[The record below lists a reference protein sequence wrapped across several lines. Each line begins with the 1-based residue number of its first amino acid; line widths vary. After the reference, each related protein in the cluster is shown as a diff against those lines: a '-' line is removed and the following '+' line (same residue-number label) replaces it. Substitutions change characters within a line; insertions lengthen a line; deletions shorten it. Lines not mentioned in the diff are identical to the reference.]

1 MKKTI
6 IAAACLLFVVLS
18 VAGCSTKSDA
28 NLDNFTVGMNDY
40 LAKKGDLC
48 LAKYSWPIDVT
59 PQENA
64 AGGRNALQMPVLEKV
79 GLLRSTMTEVAQK
92 DAETGARTGVMLTV
106 KRYELNAAGK
116 KYYVTKE
123 MRSPTSDG
131 SILVHQGDFC
141 AAKLTLDKVV
151 GWELSKSDKGAQ
163 EALVTYTYK
172 IDAAP
177 WTRDAEVQKVF
188 PMVARIVTGAGT
200 MQLQESFHKTD
211 KGWVAANL

>member
-1 MKKTI
+1 
-6 IAAACLLFVVLS
+6 
-18 VAGCSTKSDA
+18 
-28 NLDNFTVGMNDY
+28 
-40 LAKKGDLC
+40 
-48 LAKYSWPIDVT
+48 
-59 PQENA
+59 
-64 AGGRNALQMPVLEKV
+64 MPVLEKV

-92 DAETGARTGVMLTV
+92 DAETGAGTGVMLTV

-131 SILVHQGDFC
+131 SIQVHQGDFC

-188 PMVARIVTGAGT
+188 PMVARIVTGAGI

>member
-1 MKKTI
+1 MMNKMI
-6 IAAACLLFVVLS
+6 IAALCILS
-18 VAGCSTKSDA
+18 ITGCSTKSDA
-28 NLDNFTVGMNDY
+28 NLENFTVGMNDY

-64 AGGRNALQMPVLEKV
+64 ADARNALQMPVLEKV
-79 GLLRSTMTEVAQK
+79 GLLQSSMTEVGQK
-92 DAETGARTGVMLTV
+92 DAETGMSTGAMMTV
-106 KRYELNAAGK
+106 KRYELNATGK
-116 KYYVTKE
+116 KYYLTKE
-123 MRSPTSDG
+123 MRSPRSDG
-131 SILVHQGDFC
+131 SIQVHHGDFC
-141 AAKLTLDKVV
+141 AAKLSLDKVV

-177 WTRDAEVQKVF
+177 WTGDADIRKVF
-188 PMVARIVTGAGT
+188 PMVARIVMGAGT

-211 KGWVAANL
+211 QGWVAANL